1 MLINTPATATAT
13 VEERREPGWDH
24 REWRVGGLP
33 PPRINPAVRSVGCV
47 LKKQNKVGFRR
58 AANISPAS
66 RRPCTWFSFVLPFFF
81 FF

>member
-33 PPRINPAVRSVGCV
+33 PPV
-47 LKKQNKVGFRR
+47 
-58 AANISPAS
+58 
-66 RRPCTWFSFVLPFFF
+66 
-81 FF
+81 